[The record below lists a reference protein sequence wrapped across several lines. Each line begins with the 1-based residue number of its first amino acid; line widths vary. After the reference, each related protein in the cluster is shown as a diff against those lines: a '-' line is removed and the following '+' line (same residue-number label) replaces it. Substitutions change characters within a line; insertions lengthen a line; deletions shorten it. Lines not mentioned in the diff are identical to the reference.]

1 MTAAIFKQVMKLPD
15 ASQFQKDSSCMGIAQ
30 FVGGIVKFQLTF
42 HQLSYFG
49 DDRKVSSTA
58 GKKLPEELANLST
71 TELGERLHGK
81 IKDAA
86 RTFCDSWQLLHRAT
100 TKDLLYIEQQLELR
114 QAAGKKEPL
123 DEAKLKKRLRFDELE
138 NAVEAITKDSG
149 PLIKEAELY
158 LQNVYRTNKIESD
171 VRALLCDIDKT
182 EGQLSEKKRI
192 LREKLQEKSKL
203 QGECAG
209 LVKQK
214 ELVEEGKT
222 GAKQTMQYLE
232 NELKAVEG
240 RLCDATRDEK
250 NYTWWMFGSSSYV
263 WQNDVALAKQKVSR
277 FGEQKA
283 KLEKDI
289 ADMKSGAAEPV
300 KLLND
305 KLTQITTKHTT
316 TQEQLK
322 AMDADL
328 KKECEEAE
336 ELEKK
341 VAEEKKKVEDLV
353 QGEGKKSVKHL
364 LLARQAL
371 NDFAHSATAGADTAG
386 SVWQDWS
393 SELLAITGYF
403 EEIMDAETLQMQQ
416 KAVWKIKQILGRNK
430 IPLLSM
436 IQQAKRFSL
445 TPGAE
450 DFNRYNTLP
459 SRFSCS
465 VEDIMKESHGPHA
478 VLDVQ
483 EVD

>member
-1 MTAAIFKQVMKLPD
+1 MK
-15 ASQFQKDSSCMGIAQ
+15 
-30 FVGGIVKFQLTF
+30 
-42 HQLSYFG
+42 
-49 DDRKVSSTA
+49 
-58 GKKLPEELANLST
+58 
-71 TELGERLHGK
+71 
-81 IKDAA
+81 
-86 RTFCDSWQLLHRAT
+86 
-100 TKDLLYIEQQLELR
+100 
-114 QAAGKKEPL
+114 
-123 DEAKLKKRLRFDELE
+123 
-138 NAVEAITKDSG
+138 
-149 PLIKEAELY
+149 
-158 LQNVYRTNKIESD
+158 
-171 VRALLCDIDKT
+171 
-182 EGQLSEKKRI
+182 KKRI

-341 VAEEKKKVEDLV
+341 VAEDKKKVEDLV